1 MKYLQHFQEDQYD
14 LWHQLVLD
22 FLDFQKFHP
31 ILVSRASLVFL
42 LGPIKF
48 KLSICMLLINCKQL

>member
-1 MKYLQHFQEDQYD
+1 MKYLQHCQEDQYD

-42 LGPIKF
+42 LDPIKF
-48 KLSICMLLINCKQL
+48 RLSVCMLLIYYK